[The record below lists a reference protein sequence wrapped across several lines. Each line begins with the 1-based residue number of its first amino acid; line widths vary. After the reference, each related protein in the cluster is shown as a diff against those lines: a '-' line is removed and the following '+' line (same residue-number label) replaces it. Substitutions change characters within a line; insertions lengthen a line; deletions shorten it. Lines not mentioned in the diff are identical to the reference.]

1 MSDLVS
7 SSQVQMAITGT
18 ILVKVGSGR
27 IIKLSQLTPGAVAIH
42 DIDTTGGVA
51 ASNQI
56 AAMPSAA
63 GIQDID
69 LPFLKGLVIVA
80 GAAVVAVGFT

>member
-7 SSQVQMAITGT
+7 SSQVQTAITGT
-18 ILVKVGSGR
+18 ILVKTGTGR

-51 ASNQI
+51 AGNQI